1 MQAAGNYEAALTAY
15 DKAMISAQKHKVKNS
30 SISQFIQERILECY
44 SALSDWDG
52 LKLRLASLE
61 VYNSP
66 ANVHS

>member
-1 MQAAGNYEAALTAY
+1 MQAAGKYEAALTAY
-15 DKAMISAQKHKVKNS
+15 DKAMISAQKRKVKNS

-44 SALSDWDG
+44 SAISDWDG

-66 ANVHS
+66 ANMYS